1 MEQREFEAAIE
12 RLKKIKELAD
22 RGIEGEAAAAHEKL
36 QQGLKRFG
44 LTLADLQGI
53 KRTEQQ
59 IGYDNEYEAD
69 IITQVVASMQLQAYK
84 RNRNGRWLKKV
95 FVECT
100 LTELAE
106 LRLRLEFY
114 LIVFRKELADITLA
128 YIYKHELFRPNIE
141 PTSGDMDLERAKKL
155 HTLMRGLSD
164 ESYSPP
170 LTRIGKEG
178 ENNG

>member
-1 MEQREFEAAIE
+1 MEKKDFDAALE
-12 RLKKIKELAD
+12 RLQKIKELAD
-22 RGIEGEAAAAHEKL
+22 KGIDGEAEAARAKL
-36 QQGLKRFG
+36 QEGLKRLG
-44 LTLADLQGI
+44 LTLADLKSI

-69 IITQVVASMQLQAYK
+69 IITQVIASMELQAYK

-100 LTELAE
+100 PTELAE
-106 LRLRLEFY
+106 LKLRLEFY
-114 LIVFRKELADITLA
+114 LLTFRKELADITLA

-141 PTSGDMDLERAKKL
+141 PTSGDMDLQQAKKL

-170 LTRIGKEG
+170 LTRIGTEG
-178 ENNG
+178 EDNG